1 MRIDTY
7 RPLST
12 QEIATLEQQHC
23 SASNWNLI
31 QVKDGFDVTR
41 LESVSFIGSNT
52 IGNFSTSTTTSE
64 GLVLPNG
71 IYHATLQNCIVDDEV
86 LIYNIERAIVNCHI
100 EHHAVVLNCDS
111 IACVGTSSF
120 GCGTTVSVLN
130 ETGGREV
137 KLCPELTAQVAYL
150 LAFYRHDEAL
160 IQAINHAIDVQTER
174 HQSDT
179 LTIGEHAQV
188 IGCKEIRNVN
198 IGAYANIH
206 NATLLHNGTIVSDQS
221 FPAEV
226 GDNVI
231 ARDFITLW
239 GSQITEGALLE
250 RTFVGEGS
258 IVGKQF
264 SAAESLIFANCQLF
278 HGESCAI
285 IAGPFTVSHHKS
297 TLLIGGYYSFFNA
310 GSGSNQSNHM
320 YRLGAS
326 HQGICERGVKTT
338 SDSYIL
344 WPARFG
350 AFSLVKG
357 RHQKHSNTENYPFS
371 YLIEN
376 NGSYSIKLGAA
387 LQSAGALRD
396 ERKWQKRDL
405 RKPLHQHDI
414 INFEMLSP
422 YTVGK
427 MCKSLLTLRQ
437 LDQMLGNNES
447 TTFDING
454 YAITPRHLQT
464 GITLYQQA
472 ISRFLTTAL
481 MKRLKGK
488 SFSNQ
493 QTLTSLLQTSTEGK
507 AQEWI
512 DVMGMTTTKEA
523 IQTLCEHIVKEQLSL
538 NDINREFTQLN
549 ACHDEMVWEFAST
562 LLSPSDLDAIVAL
575 LSDYPQR
582 CHNHLAAVEH
592 DVCKEFAS
600 NMQVGYGIDGDE
612 KRRTADFAAVHGN
625 SNDEPFLNDY
635 QQEVLA
641 SVNEA
646 QLLLQH
652 IQSLES

>member
-7 RPLST
+7 RHLST

-23 SASNWNLI
+23 KASDWNLI
-31 QVKDGFDVTR
+31 QVKDSFDVTR
-41 LESVSFIGSNT
+41 LESVTLIGSNT
-52 IGNFSTSTTTSE
+52 IGNFSASTTTSE
-64 GLVLPNG
+64 GLLLPNG
-71 IYHATLQNCIVDDEV
+71 IYHATLQNCVVDDEV

-100 EHHAVVLNCDS
+100 QHHAVVLNCES
-111 IACVGTSSF
+111 IACVGQSSF

-160 IQAINHAIDVQTER
+160 IQAINHAIDVQTQQ

-357 RHQKHSNTENYPFS
+357 RHQKHSDTSSYPFS
-371 YLIEN
+371 FLIEN
-376 NGSYSIKLGAA
+376 NGNYSMKLGAA
-387 LQSAGALRD
+387 LRSVGALRD
-396 ERKWQKRDL
+396 ERKWKKRDL
-405 RKPLHQHDI
+405 RKPSHRHDI

-422 YTVGK
+422 YTIGK
-427 MCKSLLTLRQ
+427 IGQSLLLLRQ
-437 LDQMLGNNES
+437 LDKTLGND
-447 TTFDING
+447 TTIDIKDYSVSRSG
-454 YAITPRHLQT
+454 LTS
-464 GITLYQQA
+464 GIQLYEDA
-472 ISRFLTTAL
+472 ISRFLVQAIIQ
-481 MKRLKGK
+481 RLKGK
-488 SFSNQ
+488 SFS
-493 QTLTSLLQTSTEGK
+493 TKTELLSLLQPSNGQQKTS
-507 AQEWI
+507 EWI
-512 DVMGMTTTKEA
+512 DLNGMMTTKSA
-523 IQTLCEHIVKEQLSL
+523 IDTLCQDIVTKQLTL
-538 NDINREFTQLN
+538 NEINAELHQINSR
-549 ACHDEMVWEFAST
+549 HDEYLWEFAAT
-562 LLSPSDLDAIVAL
+562 LLSLSDLDAIVAI

-625 SNDEPFLNDY
+625 SSNEPFLNDY
-635 QQEVLA
+635 QQEVMA

-646 QLLLQH
+646 QLLLQR

>member
-23 SASNWNLI
+23 CASNWNLI

-71 IYHATLQNCIVDDEV
+71 IYHATLQNCVVDDEV

-137 KLCPELTAQVAYL
+137 KLCPELTAQIAYL

-160 IQAINHAIDVQTER
+160 IQAINHAIDVQAEQ

-206 NATLLHNGTIVSDQS
+206 NATLLQNGTIVSDQS

-357 RHQKHSNTENYPFS
+357 RHQKHSDTSSYPFCF
-371 YLIEN
+371 LIEN
-376 NGSYSIKLGAA
+376 NGNYSMKLGAA
-387 LQSAGALRD
+387 LRSAGALRD
-396 ERKWQKRDL
+396 ERKWKKRDL
-405 RKPLHQHDI
+405 RKPSHQHDI

-427 MCKSLLTLRQ
+427 IGQSLMLLRQ
-437 LDQMLGNNES
+437 LDKTLNDEA
-447 TTFDING
+447 TIDIKDYSVSRRG
-454 YAITPRHLQT
+454 LTS
-464 GITLYQQA
+464 GIQLYEDA
-472 ISRFLTTAL
+472 ISRFLVQAIIR
-481 MKRLKGK
+481 RLKNK
-488 SFSNQ
+488 SFS
-493 QTLTSLLQTSTEGK
+493 TKTELLSLLQPSNGQQK
-507 AQEWI
+507 ASEWI
-512 DVMGMTTTKEA
+512 DLNGMMTTKSA
-523 IQTLCEHIVKEQLSL
+523 IDMLCQDIVAKQLTLNE
-538 NDINREFTQLN
+538 INAELHQINSR
-549 ACHDEMVWEFAST
+549 HDEYLWEFAAT
-562 LLSPSDLDAIVAL
+562 LLSLSDLDAIVAI

-635 QQEVLA
+635 QQEVMA

>member
-31 QVKDGFDVTR
+31 QVKDGFDATR
-41 LESVSFIGSNT
+41 LKSVSFIGSNT
-52 IGNFSTSTTTSE
+52 IGNFSASTTTSE

-160 IQAINHAIDVQTER
+160 IQAINHAIDVQTQQ

-206 NATLLHNGTIVSDQS
+206 NATLLQNGTIVSDQS

-357 RHQKHSNTENYPFS
+357 RHQKHSDTSSYPFS
-371 YLIEN
+371 FLIEN
-376 NGSYSIKLGAA
+376 NGNYSMKLGAA
-387 LQSAGALRD
+387 LRSAGALRD
-396 ERKWQKRDL
+396 ERKWKKRDL
-405 RKPLHQHDI
+405 RKPSHRHDI

-427 MCKSLLTLRQ
+427 IGQSLFLLRQ
-437 LDQMLGNNES
+437 LDKTLGND
-447 TTFDING
+447 TTIDIKDYSVSRRG
-454 YAITPRHLQT
+454 LTT
-464 GITLYQQA
+464 GIQLYEDA
-472 ISRFLTTAL
+472 VSRFLVQAIIR
-481 MKRLKGK
+481 RLRDK
-488 SFSNQ
+488 SFS
-493 QTLTSLLQTSTEGK
+493 TKAELLSLLQPSNGQQK
-507 AQEWI
+507 ASEWI
-512 DVMGMTTTKEA
+512 DLNGMMTTTSA
-523 IQTLCEHIVKEQLSL
+523 IDTLCQDIVTKQLTL
-538 NDINREFTQLN
+538 NEINAELHQINSR
-549 ACHDEMVWEFAST
+549 HDEYLWEFATT
-562 LLSPSDLDAIVAL
+562 LLSLSDLDAIVAL

-625 SNDEPFLNDY
+625 SSNEPFLNDY
-635 QQEVLA
+635 LQEVMA

>member
-23 SASNWNLI
+23 SSSDWNLI

-52 IGNFSTSTTTSE
+52 IGNFSASTTTSE

-71 IYHATLQNCIVDDEV
+71 IYHATLQNCVVDDEV
-86 LIYNIERAIVNCHI
+86 LIYNIERAIINCHI

-160 IQAINHAIDVQTER
+160 IQAINHAIDVQTEQ

-264 SAAESLIFANCQLF
+264 SASESLIFANCQLF

-357 RHQKHSNTENYPFS
+357 RHQKHSDTSSYPFS
-371 YLIEN
+371 FLIEN
-376 NGSYSIKLGAA
+376 NGNYSMKLGAA
-387 LQSAGALRD
+387 LRSAGALRD
-396 ERKWQKRDL
+396 ERKWKKRDL
-405 RKPLHQHDI
+405 RKPSHQHDI

-427 MCKSLLTLRQ
+427 IGQSLMLLRQ
-437 LDQMLGNNES
+437 LDKTLNDEA
-447 TTFDING
+447 TIDIKDYSVSRRG
-454 YAITPRHLQT
+454 LTT
-464 GITLYQQA
+464 GIQLYEDA
-472 ISRFLTTAL
+472 VSRFLVQAIIR
-481 MKRLKGK
+481 RLKGK
-488 SFSNQ
+488 SFS
-493 QTLTSLLQTSTEGK
+493 TKAELLSLLQPSNGQQK
-507 AQEWI
+507 ATEWI
-512 DVMGMTTTKEA
+512 DLNGMMTTTSA
-523 IQTLCEHIVKEQLSL
+523 IDTLCQDIVTKQLTL
-538 NDINREFTQLN
+538 NEINTELHQINSR
-549 ACHDEMVWEFAST
+549 HDEYLWEFAAT
-562 LLSPSDLDAIVAL
+562 LLSLSDLDAIVAI

-625 SNDEPFLNDY
+625 SNDEPFLKDY
-635 QQEVLA
+635 QQEVMA

>member
-12 QEIATLEQQHC
+12 QEIATLERQHC
-23 SASNWNLI
+23 KASNWNLI

-52 IGNFSTSTTTSE
+52 IGNFSASTTTSE

-100 EHHAVVLNCDS
+100 EHHAVVLNCES

-160 IQAINHAIDVQTER
+160 IQAINHAIDVQTEQ

-357 RHQKHSNTENYPFS
+357 RHQRHSDTSNYPFS
-371 YLIEN
+371 FLIEN
-376 NGSYSIKLGAA
+376 NGNYSMKLGAA
-387 LQSAGALRD
+387 LRSAGALRD
-396 ERKWQKRDL
+396 ERKWKKRDL
-405 RKPLHQHDI
+405 RKPSHQHDI

-422 YTVGK
+422 YTIGK
-427 MCKSLLTLRQ
+427 IGQSLLLLRQ
-437 LDQMLGNNES
+437 LDKTLGND
-447 TTFDING
+447 TTIDIKDYSVSRSG
-454 YAITPRHLQT
+454 LTS
-464 GITLYQQA
+464 GIQLYEDA
-472 ISRFLTTAL
+472 VSRFLA
-481 MKRLKGK
+481 KAIIQRLKGK
-488 SFSNQ
+488 SFS
-493 QTLTSLLQTSTEGK
+493 TKAELLSLLQPSNGQQK
-507 AQEWI
+507 ATEWI
-512 DVMGMTTTKEA
+512 DLNGMMTTTSA
-523 IQTLCEHIVKEQLSL
+523 IDTLCQDIVTKQLTL
-538 NDINREFTQLN
+538 NEINTELHQINSR
-549 ACHDEMVWEFAST
+549 HDEYLWEFAAT
-562 LLSPSDLDAIVAL
+562 LLSLSDLDAIVAI

-635 QQEVLA
+635 QQEVMA

-646 QLLLQH
+646 QLLLQR

>member
-12 QEIATLEQQHC
+12 QEIATLERQHC
-23 SASNWNLI
+23 KASDWNLI

-52 IGNFSTSTTTSE
+52 IGNFSASTTTSE

-100 EHHAVVLNCDS
+100 EHHAVVLNCDT

-160 IQAINHAIDVQTER
+160 IQAINHAIDLQTKQ

-357 RHQKHSNTENYPFS
+357 RHQRHSDTSNYPFS
-371 YLIEN
+371 FLIEN
-376 NGSYSIKLGAA
+376 NGNYTMKLGAA
-387 LQSAGALRD
+387 LRSAGALRD
-396 ERKWQKRDL
+396 ERKWKKRDL
-405 RKPLHQHDI
+405 RKPSHQHDI

-422 YTVGK
+422 YTIGK
-427 MCKSLLTLRQ
+427 IGQSLLLLRQ
-437 LDQMLGNNES
+437 LDKTLGND
-447 TTFDING
+447 TTIDIKDYNVSRRG
-454 YAITPRHLQT
+454 LTS
-464 GITLYQQA
+464 GIQLYEDA
-472 ISRFLTTAL
+472 ISRFLAQAIIQ
-481 MKRLKGK
+481 RLKGK
-488 SFSNQ
+488 SFC
-493 QTLTSLLQTSTEGK
+493 TKTELLSLLQPSNGQQK
-507 AQEWI
+507 ASEWI
-512 DVMGMTTTKEA
+512 DLNGMMTTTSVIDMLCQDIVAK
-523 IQTLCEHIVKEQLSL
+523 QLTLNE
-538 NDINREFTQLN
+538 INAELHQINSR
-549 ACHDEMVWEFAST
+549 HDEYLWEFAAT
-562 LLSPSDLDAIVAL
+562 LLSLSDLNAIVAI

-625 SNDEPFLNDY
+625 SNDEPFLKDY
-635 QQEVLA
+635 QQEVLT

-646 QLLLQH
+646 QLLLQR

>member
-7 RPLST
+7 RHLST

-23 SASNWNLI
+23 KASDWNLI
-31 QVKDGFDVTR
+31 QVKDSFDVTR
-41 LESVSFIGSNT
+41 LESVTLIGSNT
-52 IGNFSTSTTTSE
+52 IGNFSDSTTTSE
-64 GLVLPNG
+64 GLLLPNG
-71 IYHATLQNCIVDDEV
+71 IYHATLQSCVVDDEV
-86 LIYNIERAIVNCHI
+86 LIYNIERAIVNSHI
-100 EHHAVVLNCDS
+100 QHHAVVLNCES
-111 IACVGTSSF
+111 IACVGQSSF

-150 LAFYRHDEAL
+150 LAFYRNNEPLVQAL
-160 IQAINHAIDVQTER
+160 NRAIDEQTKL
-174 HQSDT
+174 HTSDY
-179 LTIGEHAQV
+179 LTIGEHATV
-188 IGCKEIRNVN
+188 VGCKEIRNVN
-198 IGAYANIH
+198 IGPYANIH
-206 NATLLHNGTIVSDQS
+206 NATRLQNGTIVSDQS

-231 ARDFITLW
+231 AKDFITLW

-357 RHQKHSNTENYPFS
+357 RHQKHSDTSNYPFCF
-371 YLIEN
+371 LIEN
-376 NGSYSIKLGAA
+376 NGNYSMKLGAA
-387 LQSAGALRD
+387 LRSAGALRD
-396 ERKWQKRDL
+396 ERKWKKRDL
-405 RKPLHQHDI
+405 RKPSHQHDI

-422 YTVGK
+422 YTIGK
-427 MCKSLLTLRQ
+427 IGQSLLLLRQ
-437 LDQMLGNNES
+437 LDKTLGND
-447 TTFDING
+447 TTIDIKDYSVSRSG
-454 YAITPRHLQT
+454 LTS
-464 GITLYQQA
+464 GIQLYEDA
-472 ISRFLTTAL
+472 ISRFLVQAIIQ
-481 MKRLKGK
+481 RLRDK
-488 SFSNQ
+488 SFS
-493 QTLTSLLQTSTEGK
+493 TKAELHSLLQVSTQQT
-507 AQEWI
+507 ATEWI
-512 DVMGMTTTKEA
+512 DLNGMMTTTSA
-523 IQTLCEHIVKEQLSL
+523 IDMLCQDIVTKQLTLNE
-538 NDINREFTQLN
+538 INAELHQINSR
-549 ACHDEMVWEFAST
+549 HDEYLWEFAAT
-562 LLSPSDLDAIVAL
+562 LLSLSDLDAIVAL

-625 SNDEPFLNDY
+625 SSNEPFLNDY
-635 QQEVLA
+635 QQEVLT
-641 SVNEA
+641 SINEA
-646 QLLLQH
+646 QLLLQR

>member
-7 RPLST
+7 RHLST

-23 SASNWNLI
+23 KASDWNLI
-31 QVKDGFDVTR
+31 QVKDSFDVTR
-41 LESVSFIGSNT
+41 LENVTLIGSNT
-52 IGNFSTSTTTSE
+52 IGNFSDSTTTSE

-100 EHHAVVLNCDS
+100 EHHAVVLNCES

-150 LAFYRHDEAL
+150 LAFYRNNEPLVQAL
-160 IQAINHAIDVQTER
+160 NRAIDEQTKL
-174 HQSDT
+174 HTSDY
-179 LTIGEHAQV
+179 LTIGEHATV
-188 IGCKEIRNVN
+188 VGCKEIRNVN

-357 RHQKHSNTENYPFS
+357 RHQRHSDTSSYPFS
-371 YLIEN
+371 FLIEN
-376 NGSYSIKLGAA
+376 NGNYSMKLGAA
-387 LQSAGALRD
+387 LRSAGALRD
-396 ERKWQKRDL
+396 ERKWKKRDL
-405 RKPLHQHDI
+405 RKPSHQHDI
-414 INFEMLSP
+414 INFELLSP

-427 MCKSLLTLRQ
+427 IGQSLLLLRQ
-437 LDQMLGNNES
+437 LDKTLGND
-447 TTFDING
+447 TTIDIKDYSVSRRG
-454 YAITPRHLQT
+454 LTS
-464 GITLYQQA
+464 GIQLYEDA
-472 ISRFLTTAL
+472 VSRFLVQAIIR
-481 MKRLKGK
+481 RLRDK
-488 SFSNQ
+488 SFS
-493 QTLTSLLQTSTEGK
+493 TKAELLSLLLPSNGQQK
-507 AQEWI
+507 ASEWI
-512 DVMGMTTTKEA
+512 DLNGMMTTTSA
-523 IQTLCEHIVKEQLSL
+523 IDMLCQDIVTKQLTLSE
-538 NDINREFTQLN
+538 INAELHQINSR
-549 ACHDEMVWEFAST
+549 HDEYLWEFAAT
-562 LLSPSDLDAIVAL
+562 LLSLSDLDAIVAL

-625 SNDEPFLNDY
+625 STTEPFLNDY

-646 QLLLQH
+646 QLLLQR

>member
-12 QEIATLEQQHC
+12 QEIATLERQHC
-23 SASNWNLI
+23 KASDWNLI

-86 LIYNIERAIVNCHI
+86 LIYNIERAIVNSHI

-160 IQAINHAIDVQTER
+160 IQAINHAIDVQTEQ

-264 SAAESLIFANCQLF
+264 SASESLIFANCQLF

-357 RHQKHSNTENYPFS
+357 RHQRHSDTSNYPFS
-371 YLIEN
+371 FLIEN
-376 NGSYSIKLGAA
+376 NGNYTMKLGAA
-387 LQSAGALRD
+387 LRSAGALRD
-396 ERKWQKRDL
+396 ERKWKKRDL
-405 RKPLHQHDI
+405 RKPSHRHDI

-427 MCKSLLTLRQ
+427 IGQSLMLLRQ
-437 LDQMLGNNES
+437 LDKTLGND
-447 TTFDING
+447 TTIDIKDYSVSRRG
-454 YAITPRHLQT
+454 LTS
-464 GITLYQQA
+464 GIQLYEDA
-472 ISRFLTTAL
+472 VSRFLA
-481 MKRLKGK
+481 KAIIQRLKGK
-488 SFSNQ
+488 SFS
-493 QTLTSLLQTSTEGK
+493 TKTELLSLLQPFNGQQK
-507 AQEWI
+507 ASEWI
-512 DVMGMTTTKEA
+512 DLNGMMTTKSAIDRLCQEIVTK
-523 IQTLCEHIVKEQLSL
+523 QLTLNE
-538 NDINREFTQLN
+538 INAELHQINSR
-549 ACHDEMVWEFAST
+549 HDEYLWEFAAT
-562 LLSPSDLDAIVAL
+562 LLSLSDLNAIVAI

>member
-12 QEIATLEQQHC
+12 QEIATLERQHC
-23 SASNWNLI
+23 KASDWNLI

-41 LESVSFIGSNT
+41 LKSVSFIGSNT
-52 IGNFSTSTTTSE
+52 IGNFSASTTTSE

-160 IQAINHAIDVQTER
+160 IQAINHAIDVQTEQ

-206 NATLLHNGTIVSDQS
+206 NATLLQNGTIVSDQS

-357 RHQKHSNTENYPFS
+357 RHQRHSDTSNYPFS
-371 YLIEN
+371 FLIEN
-376 NGSYSIKLGAA
+376 NGNYTMKLGAA
-387 LQSAGALRD
+387 LRSAGALRD
-396 ERKWQKRDL
+396 ERKWKKRDL
-405 RKPLHQHDI
+405 RKPSHRHDI

-427 MCKSLLTLRQ
+427 IGQSLMLLRQ
-437 LDQMLGNNES
+437 LDKTLGND
-447 TTFDING
+447 TTIDIKDYSVSRRG
-454 YAITPRHLQT
+454 LTS
-464 GITLYQQA
+464 GIQLYEDA
-472 ISRFLTTAL
+472 ISRFLA
-481 MKRLKGK
+481 KAIIQRLKGK
-488 SFSNQ
+488 SFC
-493 QTLTSLLQTSTEGK
+493 TKTELRSLLQSNSQEK
-507 AQEWI
+507 ATEWI
-512 DVMGMTTTKEA
+512 DLNGMMTTTSVIDMLCQDIVAK
-523 IQTLCEHIVKEQLSL
+523 QLTLNE
-538 NDINREFTQLN
+538 INAELHQINSR
-549 ACHDEMVWEFAST
+549 HDEYLWEFAAT
-562 LLSPSDLDAIVAL
+562 LLSLSDLDAIVAL

-635 QQEVLA
+635 QQEVLT

-646 QLLLQH
+646 QLLLQR

>member
-7 RPLST
+7 RHLST

-23 SASNWNLI
+23 KASDWNLI
-31 QVKDGFDVTR
+31 QVKDSFDVTR
-41 LESVSFIGSNT
+41 LESVTLIGSNT
-52 IGNFSTSTTTSE
+52 IGNFSASTTTSE

-71 IYHATLQNCIVDDEV
+71 IYHATLQNCVVDDEV
-86 LIYNIERAIVNCHI
+86 LIYNIERAIVNSHI
-100 EHHAVVLNCDS
+100 QHHAVVLNCES
-111 IACVGTSSF
+111 IACVGQSSF

-150 LAFYRHDEAL
+150 LAFYRNNEPLVQAL
-160 IQAINHAIDVQTER
+160 NRAIDEQTKL
-174 HQSDT
+174 HTSDY

-264 SAAESLIFANCQLF
+264 SASESLIFANCQLF

-338 SDSYIL
+338 SDSYLL

-371 YLIEN
+371 YLIES

-405 RKPLHQHDI
+405 RKPVHQHDI

-437 LDQMLGNNES
+437 LDKMLGNNES

-472 ISRFLTTAL
+472 ISRFLAQAL

-493 QTLTSLLQTSTEGK
+493 QTLNSLLQTSTEGK

-549 ACHDEMVWEFAST
+549 ARHDEMVWEFAAT
-562 LLSPSDLDAIVAL
+562 LLHSTNKEDLIAL
-575 LSDYPQR
+575 LSDYPAVCEQ
-582 CHNHLAAVEH
+582 HLTAVEH
-592 DVCKEFAS
+592 DVRKEFAV
-600 NMQVGYGIDGDE
+600 NMQVGYGIDGNHTTTQE
-612 KRRTADFAAVHGN
+612 DFTAVHGTAAN
-625 SNDEPFLNDY
+625 EPFLQDYKTELFATINDS
-635 QQEVLA
+635 Q
-641 SVNEA
+641 
-646 QLLLQH
+646 QLLQQL
-652 IQSLES
+652 QSLES

>member
-12 QEIATLEQQHC
+12 QEIATLERQHC
-23 SASNWNLI
+23 KASDWNLI

-52 IGNFSTSTTTSE
+52 IGNFSVSTTTSE

-86 LIYNIERAIVNCHI
+86 LIYNIERAIVNSHI
-100 EHHAVVLNCDS
+100 QHHAVVLNCES
-111 IACVGTSSF
+111 IACVGQSSF

-160 IQAINHAIDVQTER
+160 IQAINHAIDLQIQQ

-206 NATLLHNGTIVSDQS
+206 NATLLQNGTIVSDQS

-357 RHQKHSNTENYPFS
+357 RHQKHSDTSSYPFCF
-371 YLIEN
+371 LIEN
-376 NGSYSIKLGAA
+376 NGNYSMKLGAA
-387 LQSAGALRD
+387 LRSAGALRD
-396 ERKWQKRDL
+396 ERKWKKRDL
-405 RKPLHQHDI
+405 RKPSHRHDI

-422 YTVGK
+422 YTIGK
-427 MCKSLLTLRQ
+427 IGQSLLLLRQ
-437 LDQMLGNNES
+437 LDKTLGND
-447 TTFDING
+447 TTIDIKDYSVSRRG
-454 YAITPRHLQT
+454 LTS
-464 GITLYQQA
+464 GIQLYEDA
-472 ISRFLTTAL
+472 ISRFLAQAIIQ
-481 MKRLKGK
+481 RLKGK
-488 SFSNQ
+488 SFS
-493 QTLTSLLQTSTEGK
+493 TKTELLSLLQPSNGQQK
-507 AQEWI
+507 ASEWI
-512 DVMGMTTTKEA
+512 DLNGMMTTTSA
-523 IQTLCEHIVKEQLSL
+523 IDMLCQDIVTKQLTLNE
-538 NDINREFTQLN
+538 INAELHQINSR
-549 ACHDEMVWEFAST
+549 HDEYLWEFAAT
-562 LLSPSDLDAIVAL
+562 LLSLSDLDAIVAI

-635 QQEVLA
+635 QQEVMA

-646 QLLLQH
+646 QLLLQR

>member
-12 QEIATLEQQHC
+12 QEIATLERQHC
-23 SASNWNLI
+23 KASDWNLI

-52 IGNFSTSTTTSE
+52 IGNFSASTTTSE

-100 EHHAVVLNCDS
+100 QHHAVVLNCES
-111 IACVGTSSF
+111 IACVGQSSF

-160 IQAINHAIDVQTER
+160 IQAINHAIDVQTEQ

-231 ARDFITLW
+231 AKDFITLW

-297 TLLIGGYYSFFNA
+297 TLLIGGCYSFFKLFA
-310 GSGSNQSNHM
+310 
-320 YRLGAS
+320 L
-326 HQGICERGVKTT
+326 
-338 SDSYIL
+338 
-344 WPARFG
+344 
-350 AFSLVKG
+350 FSC
-357 RHQKHSNTENYPFS
+357 
-371 YLIEN
+371 
-376 NGSYSIKLGAA
+376 IK
-387 LQSAGALRD
+387 
-396 ERKWQKRDL
+396 
-405 RKPLHQHDI
+405 
-414 INFEMLSP
+414 
-422 YTVGK
+422 V
-427 MCKSLLTLRQ
+427 
-437 LDQMLGNNES
+437 
-447 TTFDING
+447 
-454 YAITPRHLQT
+454 
-464 GITLYQQA
+464 
-472 ISRFLTTAL
+472 
-481 MKRLKGK
+481 
-488 SFSNQ
+488 
-493 QTLTSLLQTSTEGK
+493 
-507 AQEWI
+507 
-512 DVMGMTTTKEA
+512 
-523 IQTLCEHIVKEQLSL
+523 
-538 NDINREFTQLN
+538 
-549 ACHDEMVWEFAST
+549 
-562 LLSPSDLDAIVAL
+562 
-575 LSDYPQR
+575 
-582 CHNHLAAVEH
+582 
-592 DVCKEFAS
+592 
-600 NMQVGYGIDGDE
+600 
-612 KRRTADFAAVHGN
+612 
-625 SNDEPFLNDY
+625 
-635 QQEVLA
+635 
-641 SVNEA
+641 
-646 QLLLQH
+646 
-652 IQSLES
+652 

>member
-12 QEIATLEQQHC
+12 QEIATLERQHC
-23 SASNWNLI
+23 KASDWNLI

-86 LIYNIERAIVNCHI
+86 LIYNIERAIVNSHI

-160 IQAINHAIDVQTER
+160 IQTINHAIDVQTEQ

-206 NATLLHNGTIVSDQS
+206 NATLLQNGTIVSDQS

-357 RHQKHSNTENYPFS
+357 RHQRHSDTSNYPFS
-371 YLIEN
+371 FLIEN
-376 NGSYSIKLGAA
+376 NGNYTMKLGAA
-387 LQSAGALRD
+387 LRSAGALRD
-396 ERKWQKRDL
+396 ERKWKKRDL
-405 RKPLHQHDI
+405 RKPSHHHDI

-422 YTVGK
+422 YTIGK
-427 MCKSLLTLRQ
+427 IGQSLLLLRQ
-437 LDQMLGNNES
+437 LDKTLGND
-447 TTFDING
+447 TTIDIKDYSVSRSG
-454 YAITPRHLQT
+454 LTS
-464 GITLYQQA
+464 GIQLYEDA
-472 ISRFLTTAL
+472 VSRFLA
-481 MKRLKGK
+481 KAIIQRLKGK
-488 SFSNQ
+488 SFS
-493 QTLTSLLQTSTEGK
+493 TKAELLSLLQPSNGQQK
-507 AQEWI
+507 ASEWI
-512 DVMGMTTTKEA
+512 DLNGMMTTKSAIDMLCQDIVTKRL
-523 IQTLCEHIVKEQLSL
+523 TLNE
-538 NDINREFTQLN
+538 INAELHQINSR
-549 ACHDEMVWEFAST
+549 HDEYLWEFAAT
-562 LLSPSDLDAIVAL
+562 LLSLSDLDAIVAL

-612 KRRTADFAAVHGN
+612 KIRTADFTAVHGN

-635 QQEVLA
+635 QQEVLT
-641 SVNEA
+641 SVNDA

>member
-12 QEIATLEQQHC
+12 QEIATLERQHC
-23 SASNWNLI
+23 KASDWNLI

-100 EHHAVVLNCDS
+100 EHHAVVLNCDT

-160 IQAINHAIDVQTER
+160 IQAINHAIDVQTEQ

-206 NATLLHNGTIVSDQS
+206 NATLLQNGTIVSDQS

-357 RHQKHSNTENYPFS
+357 RHQRHSDTSNYPFS
-371 YLIEN
+371 FLIEN
-376 NGSYSIKLGAA
+376 NGNYTMKLGAA
-387 LQSAGALRD
+387 LRSAGALRD
-396 ERKWQKRDL
+396 ERKWKKRDL
-405 RKPLHQHDI
+405 RKPSHRHDI

-427 MCKSLLTLRQ
+427 IGQSLMLLRQ
-437 LDQMLGNNES
+437 LDKTLNDEA
-447 TTFDING
+447 TIDIKDYSVSRRG
-454 YAITPRHLQT
+454 LTT
-464 GITLYQQA
+464 GIQLYEDA
-472 ISRFLTTAL
+472 ISRFLAQAIIQ
-481 MKRLKGK
+481 RLQGK
-488 SFSNQ
+488 SFS
-493 QTLTSLLQTSTEGK
+493 TKTELLSLLQPSNGQQK
-507 AQEWI
+507 ASEWI
-512 DVMGMTTTKEA
+512 DLNGMMTTTSA
-523 IQTLCEHIVKEQLSL
+523 IDTLCQDIVTKQLTL
-538 NDINREFTQLN
+538 NEINAELHQISNR
-549 ACHDEMVWEFAST
+549 HDEYLWEFAAT
-562 LLSPSDLDAIVAL
+562 LLSLSDLDAIVAI

-612 KRRTADFAAVHGN
+612 KRRTADFAAVHGH

-635 QQEVLA
+635 QQEVLT

>member
-7 RPLST
+7 RPLSI
-12 QEIATLEQQHC
+12 QEIAMLEQQHC

-31 QVKDGFDVTR
+31 QVKDGFDATR
-41 LESVSFIGSNT
+41 LKSVSFIGSNT
-52 IGNFSTSTTTSE
+52 IGNFSASTTTSE

-160 IQAINHAIDVQTER
+160 IQAINHAIDVQTQQ

-221 FPAEV
+221 SPAEV

-357 RHQKHSNTENYPFS
+357 RHQRHSDTSNYPFS
-371 YLIEN
+371 FLIEN
-376 NGSYSIKLGAA
+376 NGNYSMKLGAA
-387 LQSAGALRD
+387 LRSAGALRD
-396 ERKWQKRDL
+396 ERKWKKRDL
-405 RKPLHQHDI
+405 RKPSHHHDVI
-414 INFEMLSP
+414 DFEMLSP
-422 YTVGK
+422 YTIGK
-427 MCKSLLTLRQ
+427 IGQSLLLLRQ
-437 LDQMLGNNES
+437 LDKTLGND
-447 TTFDING
+447 TTIDIKDYSVSRRG
-454 YAITPRHLQT
+454 LTS
-464 GITLYQQA
+464 GIQLYEDA
-472 ISRFLTTAL
+472 VSRFLA
-481 MKRLKGK
+481 KAIIQRLKGK
-488 SFSNQ
+488 SFS
-493 QTLTSLLQTSTEGK
+493 TKAELLSLLQPFNGQQK
-507 AQEWI
+507 ATEWI
-512 DVMGMTTTKEA
+512 DLNGMMTTTSA
-523 IQTLCEHIVKEQLSL
+523 IDTLCQDIVAKQLTL
-538 NDINREFTQLN
+538 NEINAELHQISNR
-549 ACHDEMVWEFAST
+549 HDEYLWEFAAT
-562 LLSPSDLDAIVAL
+562 LLSLSDLDAIVAI

-625 SNDEPFLNDY
+625 SSNEPFLNDY

>member
-12 QEIATLEQQHC
+12 QEIVTLEQQHC

-31 QVKDGFDVTR
+31 QVKDGFDATR
-41 LESVSFIGSNT
+41 LKSVSFIGSNT
-52 IGNFSTSTTTSE
+52 IGNFSASTTTSE
-64 GLVLPNG
+64 GLILPNG

-160 IQAINHAIDVQTER
+160 IQAINHAIDLQTKQ

-221 FPAEV
+221 SPAEV

-357 RHQKHSNTENYPFS
+357 RHQKHSDTSNYPFCF
-371 YLIEN
+371 LIEN
-376 NGSYSIKLGAA
+376 NGSYSMKLGAA
-387 LQSAGALRD
+387 LRSAGALRD
-396 ERKWQKRDL
+396 ERKWKKRDL
-405 RKPLHQHDI
+405 RKPSHQHDI
-414 INFEMLSP
+414 INFKMLSP

-427 MCKSLLTLRQ
+427 IGQSLLLLRQ
-437 LDQMLGNNES
+437 LDKTLGND
-447 TTFDING
+447 TTIDIKDYSVSRSG
-454 YAITPRHLQT
+454 LTS
-464 GITLYQQA
+464 GIQLYEDA
-472 ISRFLTTAL
+472 ISRFLVQAIIQ
-481 MKRLKGK
+481 RLKGK
-488 SFSNQ
+488 SFS
-493 QTLTSLLQTSTEGK
+493 TKTELLSLLQPSNGQQK
-507 AQEWI
+507 ASEWI
-512 DVMGMTTTKEA
+512 DLNGMMTTTSA
-523 IQTLCEHIVKEQLSL
+523 IDTLCQDIVAKQLTL
-538 NDINREFTQLN
+538 NEINAELHQINSR
-549 ACHDEMVWEFAST
+549 HDEYLWEFAAT
-562 LLSPSDLDAIVAL
+562 LLSLSDLDAIVAI

-635 QQEVLA
+635 QQEVMA

-646 QLLLQH
+646 QLLLQR

>member
-100 EHHAVVLNCDS
+100 EHHAVVLNCDT

-160 IQAINHAIDVQTER
+160 IQAINHAIDLQTKQ

-357 RHQKHSNTENYPFS
+357 RHQKHSDTSSYPFCF
-371 YLIEN
+371 LIEN
-376 NGSYSIKLGAA
+376 NGNYTMKLGAA
-387 LQSAGALRD
+387 LRSAGALRD
-396 ERKWQKRDL
+396 ERKWKKRDL
-405 RKPLHQHDI
+405 RKPSHRHDI

-427 MCKSLLTLRQ
+427 IGQSLLLLRQ
-437 LDQMLGNNES
+437 LDKTLNDEA
-447 TTFDING
+447 TIDIKDYSVSRRG
-454 YAITPRHLQT
+454 LTT
-464 GITLYQQA
+464 GIQLYEDA
-472 ISRFLTTAL
+472 ISRFLA
-481 MKRLKGK
+481 KAIIQRLKGK
-488 SFSNQ
+488 SFS
-493 QTLTSLLQTSTEGK
+493 TKAELLSLLQPSNEQQKTS
-507 AQEWI
+507 EWI
-512 DVMGMTTTKEA
+512 DLNGMMTTTSA
-523 IQTLCEHIVKEQLSL
+523 IDMLCQEIVTKQLTLNE
-538 NDINREFTQLN
+538 INAELHQIESR
-549 ACHDEMVWEFAST
+549 HDEYLWEFAAT
-562 LLSPSDLDAIVAL
+562 LLSLSDLDAIVVL

-582 CHNHLAAVEH
+582 CHSHLAAVEH

-612 KRRTADFAAVHGN
+612 KRRTTDFAAVHGN

-635 QQEVLA
+635 QQEVLT

-646 QLLLQH
+646 QLLLQR

>member
-12 QEIATLEQQHC
+12 QEIATLERQHC
-23 SASNWNLI
+23 KASDWNLI

-206 NATLLHNGTIVSDQS
+206 NATLLQNGTIVSDQS

-357 RHQKHSNTENYPFS
+357 RHQRHSDTSNYPFS
-371 YLIEN
+371 FLIEN
-376 NGSYSIKLGAA
+376 NGNYSIKLGAA
-387 LQSAGALRD
+387 LRSAGALRD
-396 ERKWQKRDL
+396 ERKWKKRDL
-405 RKPLHQHDI
+405 RKPSHRHDI

-427 MCKSLLTLRQ
+427 IGQSLLLLRQ
-437 LDQMLGNNES
+437 LDKTLGND
-447 TTFDING
+447 TTIDIKDYSVSRRG
-454 YAITPRHLQT
+454 LTS
-464 GITLYQQA
+464 GIQLYEDA
-472 ISRFLTTAL
+472 VSRFLA
-481 MKRLKGK
+481 KAIIQRLKGK
-488 SFSNQ
+488 SFS
-493 QTLTSLLQTSTEGK
+493 TKTELLSLLQPFNGQQK
-507 AQEWI
+507 ASEWI
-512 DVMGMTTTKEA
+512 DLNGMMTTTSA
-523 IQTLCEHIVKEQLSL
+523 IDTLCQDIVTKQLTLSE
-538 NDINREFTQLN
+538 INAELHQINSR
-549 ACHDEMVWEFAST
+549 HDEYLWEFAAT
-562 LLSPSDLDAIVAL
+562 LLSLSDLNAIVAL

-625 SNDEPFLNDY
+625 SNDEPFLKDY
-635 QQEVLA
+635 QQEVLT

-646 QLLLQH
+646 QLLLQR

>member
-52 IGNFSTSTTTSE
+52 IGNFSASTTTSE

-86 LIYNIERAIVNCHI
+86 LIYNIERAIINCHI

-160 IQAINHAIDVQTER
+160 IQAINHAIDVQTQQ

-357 RHQKHSNTENYPFS
+357 RHQRHSDTSNYPFS
-371 YLIEN
+371 FLIEN
-376 NGSYSIKLGAA
+376 NGNYTMKLGAA
-387 LQSAGALRD
+387 LRSAGALRD
-396 ERKWQKRDL
+396 ERKWKKRDL
-405 RKPLHQHDI
+405 RKPSHRHDI

-427 MCKSLLTLRQ
+427 IGQSLMLLRQ
-437 LDQMLGNNES
+437 LDKTLNDEA
-447 TTFDING
+447 TIDIKDYSVSRRG
-454 YAITPRHLQT
+454 LTT
-464 GITLYQQA
+464 GIQLYEDA
-472 ISRFLTTAL
+472 ISRFLVQAIIQ
-481 MKRLKGK
+481 RLQGK
-488 SFSNQ
+488 SFS
-493 QTLTSLLQTSTEGK
+493 TKTELHSLLQVSTQQT
-507 AQEWI
+507 ATEWI
-512 DVMGMTTTKEA
+512 DLNGMMTTTSA
-523 IQTLCEHIVKEQLSL
+523 IDMLCQDIVTKQLTLSE
-538 NDINREFTQLN
+538 INAELHQINSR
-549 ACHDEMVWEFAST
+549 HDEYLWEFAAT
-562 LLSPSDLDAIVAL
+562 LLSLSDLDAIVAL
-575 LSDYPQR
+575 LSDHPQR

>member
-7 RPLST
+7 RHLST

-23 SASNWNLI
+23 KASDWNLI
-31 QVKDGFDVTR
+31 QVKDGFDATR
-41 LESVSFIGSNT
+41 LKSVSFIGSNT
-52 IGNFSTSTTTSE
+52 IGNFSASTTTSE

-86 LIYNIERAIVNCHI
+86 LIYNIERAIINCHI

-150 LAFYRHDEAL
+150 LAFYRNNEPLVQAL
-160 IQAINHAIDVQTER
+160 NRAIDEQTKL
-174 HQSDT
+174 HTSDY
-179 LTIGEHAQV
+179 LTIGEHATV
-188 IGCKEIRNVN
+188 VGCKEIRNVN
-198 IGAYANIH
+198 IGPYANIH
-206 NATLLHNGTIVSDQS
+206 NATRLQNGTIVSDQS

-231 ARDFITLW
+231 AKDFITLW

-371 YLIEN
+371 YLIES

-387 LQSAGALRD
+387 LQSAGVLRD
-396 ERKWQKRDL
+396 ERKWKKRDL
-405 RKPLHQHDI
+405 RKPSHQHDI

-422 YTVGK
+422 YTIGK
-427 MCKSLLTLRQ
+427 IGQSLLLLRQ
-437 LDQMLGNNES
+437 LDKTLGND
-447 TTFDING
+447 TTIDIKDYSVSRRG
-454 YAITPRHLQT
+454 LTS
-464 GITLYQQA
+464 GIQLYEDA
-472 ISRFLTTAL
+472 ISRFLVQAIIQ
-481 MKRLKGK
+481 RLKGK
-488 SFSNQ
+488 SFS
-493 QTLTSLLQTSTEGK
+493 TKAELLSLLQPSNGQQK
-507 AQEWI
+507 ASEWI
-512 DVMGMTTTKEA
+512 DLNGMMTTTSA
-523 IQTLCEHIVKEQLSL
+523 IDMLCQDIVTKQLTLSE
-538 NDINREFTQLN
+538 INAELHQINSR
-549 ACHDEMVWEFAST
+549 HDEYLWEFAAT
-562 LLSPSDLDAIVAL
+562 LLSLSDLDAIVAL

-625 SNDEPFLNDY
+625 SSNEPFLNDY
-635 QQEVLA
+635 QQEVLT

-646 QLLLQH
+646 QLLLQR